1 MTASTVTPREARA
14 VWISMAHQLRFPW
27 HPAPVGRFS
36 RARATTSVPRMATAA
51 VRIPQ
56 QSIALPIK
64 GLAKGPQIF
73 IHEGARQQL
82 ERRLELAFG
91 GPVQLG
97 VTDNLRR
104 MVTQTRTRGRLR
116 VRLHMMFLGAEER
129 VKSALVAYVV
139 HGDRDGS
146 QVVGEFIEQNLHRI
160 RASRK
165 APGKLR
171 ARGQVHDLEALLHD
185 VNQRYFAG
193 TVSDVLIT
201 WGRQT
206 KPRVGQRTSIKLGS
220 YSATERLIRVHP
232 VLDQRWVP
240 RYFVQYIVYHELL
253 HHLVPEARV
262 GGRVL
267 FHPPEFQRRERDF
280 QQLSRAL
287 AWEQKHIDRLL
298 RAG

>member
-1 MTASTVTPREARA
+1 M
-14 VWISMAHQLRFPW
+14 
-27 HPAPVGRFS
+27 VGRFS
-36 RARATTSVPRMATAA
+36 HARAAASAPRMATAA

-56 QSIALPIK
+56 QAIELPIK

-73 IHEGARQQL
+73 IHEGARQML

-97 VTDNLRR
+97 VTDNRRR
-104 MVTQTRTRGRLR
+104 MVTQTRSRGRLR

-139 HGDRDGS
+139 HADREAS
-146 QVVGEFIEQNLHRI
+146 QIVGEFIEQNLHRI

-165 APGKLR
+165 APGPLR
-171 ARGQVHDLEALLHD
+171 SAGQVHDLEAILHD

-201 WGRQT
+201 WGRKS
-206 KPRVGQRTSIKLGS
+206 KPRLGYQRTSIKLGS
-220 YSATERLIRVHP
+220 FSATERLIRVHP

-253 HHLVPEARV
+253 HHLVPETRV
-262 GGRVL
+262 AGRTLV
-267 FHPPEFQRRERDF
+267 HPPEFQRRERDF
-280 QQLSRAL
+280 QQYSRAL